1 MLRSKYLISLLLISS
16 LFGAKYLAVLDL
28 DPEGLSASEAKIL
41 TQRLT
46 SKMIELSDYTIV
58 ERANLDKILEEMK
71 LQKSGLWSD
80 SKCAV
85 EIGQMAGADLT
96 VVGTASKFG
105 ETYTIDARIIDV
117 ESGSALAS
125 ASFTHTGKI
134 DELVKDGI
142 ESIAHE
148 LLGIPYQKRIK
159 SKSSSGYG
167 GTFDIQSNPAGAE
180 IYIGGN
186 YFDITPIILEDF
198 PAGNYEVSIKLINYH
213 VYREEVNLPPRGNVK
228 INAQLTCGG
237 LAVMDN
243 CGVCDNNPEN
253 DCLIDCAGVQN
264 GNAILDECGV
274 CEGNNSTCVS
284 LFKKYDLFYATL
296 PILFFAFSFTLV
308 Q

>member
-1 MLRSKYLISLLLISS
+1 MSS

-58 ERANLDKILEEMK
+58 ERANLEKVLAEMK
-71 LQKSGLWSD
+71 FQTTSGLCSD

-142 ESIAHE
+142 ESIAHK
-148 LLGIPYQKRIK
+148 LLGIPYKKKI
-159 SKSSSGYG
+159 SSG
-167 GTFDIQSNPAGAE
+167 TTS
-180 IYIGGN
+180 
-186 YFDITPIILEDF
+186 
-198 PAGNYEVSIKLINYH
+198 
-213 VYREEVNLPPRGNVK
+213 
-228 INAQLTCGG
+228 
-237 LAVMDN
+237 
-243 CGVCDNNPEN
+243 
-253 DCLIDCAGVQN
+253 
-264 GNAILDECGV
+264 
-274 CEGNNSTCVS
+274 
-284 LFKKYDLFYATL
+284 
-296 PILFFAFSFTLV
+296 
-308 Q
+308 